1 LTKAGPAVPSGTEL
15 ARGCIKE
22 KTADDV
28 FVALELAP
36 VVLAVIALL
45 LVGVLTVVLFWAGGT
60 HPV

>member
-22 KTADDV
+22 KTADDI

-36 VVLAVIALL
+36 V
-45 LVGVLTVVLFWAGGT
+45 TTSGGIGLNNDM
-60 HPV
+60 